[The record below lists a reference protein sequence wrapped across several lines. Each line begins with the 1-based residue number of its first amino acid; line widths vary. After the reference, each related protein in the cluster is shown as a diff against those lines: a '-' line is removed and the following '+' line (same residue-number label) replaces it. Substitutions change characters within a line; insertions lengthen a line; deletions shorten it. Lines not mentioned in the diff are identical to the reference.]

1 MTLFGTAVFKGITS
15 FALVCASV
23 KSGLSN
29 PSIPLGRGCR
39 TGLPIPFIPI
49 DRAMP
54 LLASHTKGRRNA
66 RILAICQGLFVA
78 AISIDLTLTALTGH
92 MLAPNRTLST
102 LPFAL
107 ITVAGAVVTWFA
119 SLLMQRIGRRNGF
132 ALGALAG
139 AAGGGLSVWAVFHAD
154 FWVFCVG
161 TALVGVFQA
170 FAQYYRL
177 AAADAVEPAAKSR
190 AISVVMAGGVIA
202 AVVGPALAT
211 WSRDLFAPVTFAGAY
226 LMVTLLALL
235 SAALLWGSYR
245 DAEVPATGALAQAG
259 LPARPLREVARQ
271 PVFVA
276 ALANNVVGSV
286 SMMFIMTA
294 APLAAVVCSHSIG
307 DGANI
312 MQWHL
317 VGMYAP
323 AFFAGALIQRLGLP
337 RVLGAGMLLNVACSL
352 IAMASASLPA
362 FYAALFCLGVG
373 WNFMFVGGTTLLAQ
387 SYRPSER
394 ARAQGAAEILR
405 YAATALATLAAGPA
419 LDAFGW
425 EALNGAMLPVVL
437 AAGLMTWWWARGPA
451 RGAAVAGPG

>member
-1 MTLFGTAVFKGITS
+1 MR
-15 FALVCASV
+15 
-23 KSGLSN
+23 
-29 PSIPLGRGCR
+29 PSSRSTPGQ
-39 TGLPIPFIPI
+39 
-49 DRAMP
+49 
-54 LLASHTKGRRNA
+54 RNA
-66 RILAICQGLFVA
+66 RLLAVCQGLFIA

-92 MLAPNRTLST
+92 MLAPNKALST

-132 ALGALAG
+132 TLGAMAG
-139 AAGGGLSVWAVFHAD
+139 AAGGGISVWAVFHSD
-154 FWVFCVG
+154 FWAFCVG

-177 AAADAVEPAAKSR
+177 AAADAVEPAAKTR

-202 AVVGPALAT
+202 AIAGPALANA
-211 WSRDLFAPVTFAGAY
+211 SRDLFAPVTFAGAY
-226 LMVTLLALL
+226 LMVALLALL
-235 SAALLWGSYR
+235 SAALLWAFYR
-245 DAEVPATGALAQAG
+245 DIDAPLHAGDTQAG

-271 PVFVA
+271 PIFVA

-294 APLAAVVCSHSIG
+294 APLAAVACSHTIS
-307 DGANI
+307 DGAGI

-323 AFFAGALIQRLGLP
+323 ALFAGALIQRFGLA
-337 RVLGAGMLLNVACSL
+337 RILWAGMLLNVASAL
-352 IAMASASLPA
+352 IAMGSPSLPA

-387 SYRPSER
+387 SYRPAER
-394 ARAQGAAEILR
+394 ARAQGAAEMLR
-405 YAATALATLAAGPA
+405 YAATAMATLAAGPA
-419 LDAFGW
+419 LDTFGW
-425 EALNGAMLPVVL
+425 EALNAAMLPVVL
-437 AAGLMTWWWARGPA
+437 AAGLMTWYWA
-451 RGAAVAGPG
+451 RGAARQAAMAGQA

>member
-1 MTLFGTAVFKGITS
+1 M
-15 FALVCASV
+15 
-23 KSGLSN
+23 
-29 PSIPLGRGCR
+29 PSSPSPA
-39 TGLPIPFIPI
+39 T
-49 DRAMP
+49 
-54 LLASHTKGRRNA
+54 GRRNA
-66 RILAICQGLFVA
+66 RILAVCQGLFIA

-92 MLAPNRTLST
+92 MLAPDKALST

-139 AAGGGLSVWAVFHAD
+139 AAGGGISVWAVFHD
-154 FWVFCVG
+154 HFWAFCAG

-190 AISVVMAGGVIA
+190 AISVVMTGGVIA
-202 AVVGPALAT
+202 AIAGPALAA
-211 WSRDLFAPVTFAGAY
+211 WSRDLFAPVAFAGAY
-226 LMVTLLALL
+226 LMVALLSLL
-235 SAALLWGSYR
+235 SAALLFGFYR
-245 DAEVPATGALAQAG
+245 HTETSVAAGEAQAG
-259 LPARPLREVARQ
+259 LPPRPLRAVARQ
-271 PVFVA
+271 PVFIA

-294 APLAAVVCSHSIG
+294 APLAAVACSHSIG

-323 AFFAGALIQRLGLP
+323 AFFAGALIQRFGLAK
-337 RVLGAGMLLNVACSL
+337 VLGAGMLLNVACAL
-352 IAMASASLPA
+352 IAMASPSLPA

-394 ARAQGAAEILR
+394 ARAQGAAEMLR
-405 YAATALATLAAGPA
+405 YAATAVATLAAGPA

-425 EALNGAMLPVVL
+425 EVLNAAMLPVVL
-437 AAGLMTWWWARGPA
+437 AAGLMTWHWARGSA
-451 RGAAVAGPG
+451 RAATAAGPA

>member
-1 MTLFGTAVFKGITS
+1 MR
-15 FALVCASV
+15 
-23 KSGLSN
+23 
-29 PSIPLGRGCR
+29 PSSRSTPGQ
-39 TGLPIPFIPI
+39 
-49 DRAMP
+49 
-54 LLASHTKGRRNA
+54 RNA
-66 RILAICQGLFVA
+66 RLLAVCQGLFIA

-92 MLAPNRTLST
+92 MLAPNKALST

-132 ALGALAG
+132 TLGALAG
-139 AAGGGLSVWAVFHAD
+139 AAGGGISVWAVFHSD
-154 FWVFCVG
+154 FWAFCAG

-177 AAADAVEPAAKSR
+177 AAADAVEPAAKTR

-202 AVVGPALAT
+202 AIAGPALANA
-211 WSRDLFAPVTFAGAY
+211 SRDLFAPVTFAGAY
-226 LMVTLLALL
+226 LMVALLALL
-235 SAALLWGSYR
+235 SAALLWAFYR
-245 DAEVPATGALAQAG
+245 DIDAPVHAGDTQAG

-271 PVFVA
+271 PIFVA

-294 APLAAVVCSHSIG
+294 APLAAVACSHTIS
-307 DGANI
+307 DGAGI

-323 AFFAGALIQRLGLP
+323 ALFAGALIQRFGLA
-337 RVLGAGMLLNVACSL
+337 RILWAGMLLNVASAL
-352 IAMASASLPA
+352 IAMGSPSLPA

-387 SYRPSER
+387 SYRPAER
-394 ARAQGAAEILR
+394 ARAQGAAEMLR

-419 LDAFGW
+419 LDTFGW
-425 EALNGAMLPVVL
+425 EALNAAMLPVVL
-437 AAGLMTWWWARGPA
+437 AAGLMTWYWA
-451 RGAAVAGPG
+451 RGAARQAAMAGQA

>member
-1 MTLFGTAVFKGITS
+1 MR
-15 FALVCASV
+15 
-23 KSGLSN
+23 
-29 PSIPLGRGCR
+29 PSSRSTPGQ
-39 TGLPIPFIPI
+39 
-49 DRAMP
+49 
-54 LLASHTKGRRNA
+54 RNA
-66 RILAICQGLFVA
+66 RLLAVCQGLFIA

-92 MLAPNRTLST
+92 MLAPNKALST

-132 ALGALAG
+132 TLGALAG
-139 AAGGGLSVWAVFHAD
+139 AAGGGISVWAVFHSD
-154 FWVFCVG
+154 FWAFCAG

-177 AAADAVEPAAKSR
+177 AAADAVEPAAKTR

-202 AVVGPALAT
+202 AIAGPALANA
-211 WSRDLFAPVTFAGAY
+211 SRDLFAPVTFAGAY
-226 LMVTLLALL
+226 LMVALLALL
-235 SAALLWGSYR
+235 SAALLWAFYR
-245 DAEVPATGALAQAG
+245 DIDAPVHAGDTQAG

-271 PVFVA
+271 PIFVA

-294 APLAAVVCSHSIG
+294 APLAAVACSHTIS
-307 DGANI
+307 DGAGI

-323 AFFAGALIQRLGLP
+323 ALFAGALIQRFGLA
-337 RVLGAGMLLNVACSL
+337 RILWAGMLLNVASAL
-352 IAMASASLPA
+352 IAMGSPSLPA

-387 SYRPSER
+387 SYRPAER
-394 ARAQGAAEILR
+394 ARAQGAAEMAR

-419 LDAFGW
+419 LDTFGW
-425 EALNGAMLPVVL
+425 EALNAAMLPVVL
-437 AAGLMTWWWARGPA
+437 AAGLMTWYWA
-451 RGAAVAGPG
+451 RGAARQAAMAGQA

>member
-1 MTLFGTAVFKGITS
+1 M
-15 FALVCASV
+15 
-23 KSGLSN
+23 
-29 PSIPLGRGCR
+29 PSSPSPA
-39 TGLPIPFIPI
+39 T
-49 DRAMP
+49 
-54 LLASHTKGRRNA
+54 GRRNA
-66 RILAICQGLFVA
+66 RILAVCQGLFIA

-92 MLAPNRTLST
+92 MLAPDKALST

-139 AAGGGLSVWAVFHAD
+139 AAGGGISVWAVFHD
-154 FWVFCVG
+154 HFWAFCAG

-190 AISVVMAGGVIA
+190 AISVVMTGGVIA
-202 AVVGPALAT
+202 AIAGPALAA
-211 WSRDLFAPVTFAGAY
+211 WSRDLFAPVAFAGAY
-226 LMVTLLALL
+226 LMVALLALL
-235 SAALLWGSYR
+235 SAALLFGFYR
-245 DAEVPATGALAQAG
+245 DTETSVAAGEAQAG
-259 LPARPLREVARQ
+259 LPPRPLRAVARQ
-271 PVFVA
+271 PVFIA

-294 APLAAVVCSHSIG
+294 APLAAVACSHSIG

-323 AFFAGALIQRLGLP
+323 AFFAGALI
-337 RVLGAGMLLNVACSL
+337 
-352 IAMASASLPA
+352 AMASPSLPA

-394 ARAQGAAEILR
+394 ARAQGAAEMLR
-405 YAATALATLAAGPA
+405 YAATAVATLAAGPA

-425 EALNGAMLPVVL
+425 EALNAAMLPVVL
-437 AAGLMTWWWARGPA
+437 AAGLMTWHWARGSA
-451 RGAAVAGPG
+451 RAATAAGPA